1 MDNDIFSGFAIAS
14 LKICKNLQ
22 NKLNWNKF
30 MSHMQYCQSMTFILD
45 DFREEKKMNPTVRA
59 DSLRTERAWTEI
71 LERNCN
77 FNDSVSPTCE
87 TKI

>member
-1 MDNDIFSGFAIAS
+1 
-14 LKICKNLQ
+14 
-22 NKLNWNKF
+22 
-30 MSHMQYCQSMTFILD
+30 MQYCQSMTFILD

>member
-1 MDNDIFSGFAIAS
+1 
-14 LKICKNLQ
+14 
-22 NKLNWNKF
+22 
-30 MSHMQYCQSMTFILD
+30 
-45 DFREEKKMNPTVRA
+45 MNPTVRA

-77 FNDSVSPTCE
+77 FHDSVSVSPTCE